1 LSQRNSILCP
11 RCRKLISRDEDVC
24 PWCGLKHPGRR
35 PANPLWRWQQ
45 DPSAIIRPL
54 IAINVI
60 FYVVSLLLGPLN
72 FSGFHNPLS
81 FLAPSNHGLLL
92 LGATGALPVLQ
103 LGRWWSL
110 VAASFLH
117 GSLLHLLF
125 NMVAL
130 SQLGPFAASLFG
142 VYRFLLI
149 YIVSGIVGFYLSALA
164 GVMLTIGA
172 SAALCGLIGALLY
185 YGLRRGGDFGRLVV
199 SQVRGWVVGLI
210 LIGLFL
216 PSINNWG
223 HGGGLAAG
231 FALAALLGY
240 RERSAEG
247 PLLRAGG
254 IAVLL
259 LTLTILVWALG
270 QSLFYFFQ

>member
-1 LSQRNSILCP
+1 
-11 RCRKLISRDEDVC
+11 
-24 PWCGLKHPGRR
+24 
-35 PANPLWRWQQ
+35 LWRWQQ

-60 FYVVSLLLGPLN
+60 FYIVSLLLGPLN
-72 FSGFHNPLS
+72 LSGFHNPLS